1 MQTKLNT
8 LAHLPDNLRPVLSEV
23 GDYLVSET
31 TQRFRDSISPKGENW
46 QSGKVIAKQHISSA

>member
-1 MQTKLNT
+1 M
-8 LAHLPDNLRPVLSEV
+8 PDNLRPVLSEV